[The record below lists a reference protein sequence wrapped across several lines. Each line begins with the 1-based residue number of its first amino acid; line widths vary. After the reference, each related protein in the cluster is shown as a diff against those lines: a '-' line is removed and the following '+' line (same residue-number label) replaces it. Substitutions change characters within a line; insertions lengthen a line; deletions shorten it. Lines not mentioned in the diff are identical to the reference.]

1 MKRGGEREADM
12 LERSAVES
20 KQTRS
25 NERMVNLKR
34 RLEMGKML
42 GGKNA
47 QQNFRRSKVGR

>member
-1 MKRGGEREADM
+1 MKRREREADM

-20 KQTRS
+20 KQK

-47 QQNFRRSKVGR
+47 